1 MGTRILIAD
10 DHELVREGLRSVLA
24 RHAGWEVCAEAES
37 GDEAV
42 AMAAVLKPD
51 LIILDLLM
59 PRMDGLEAA
68 RHIRKIAP
76 GLPIILHTLYLSPEV
91 ESAAHQI
98 GIRKVAWKNNSTA
111 LIAQI
116 EELFAGTP
124 LQCSQPAGHA
134 QPLP

>member
-1 MGTRILIAD
+1 
-10 DHELVREGLRSVLA
+10 
-24 RHAGWEVCAEAES
+24 
-37 GDEAV
+37 
-42 AMAAVLKPD
+42 MAAVLQPD

-91 ESAAHQI
+91 ESVAHEI

-116 EELFAGTP
+116 EDLFASAPP
-124 LQCSQPAGHA
+124 LRREQSPEHA

>member
-1 MGTRILIAD
+1 MSTRILIAD
-10 DHELVREGLRSVLA
+10 DHELVREGLRSLLA

-42 AMAAVLKPD
+42 SMAAALKPD
-51 LIILDLLM
+51 LSILDLLM
-59 PRMDGLEAA
+59 PRMDGFEAA

-76 GLPIILHTLYLSPEV
+76 GRPIILHTLYLSPEV

-98 GIRKVAWKNNSTA
+98 GICKVGWKNNSAA

-116 EELFAGTP
+116 EDLFAGTP
-124 LQCSQPAGHA
+124 FSCGQPAGHA